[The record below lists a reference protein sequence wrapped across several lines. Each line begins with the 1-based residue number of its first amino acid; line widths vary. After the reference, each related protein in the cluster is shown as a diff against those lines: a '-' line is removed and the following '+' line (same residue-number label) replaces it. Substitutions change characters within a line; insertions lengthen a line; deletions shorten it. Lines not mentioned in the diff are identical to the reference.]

1 MKKLLLPLV
10 LGLVGLAGG
19 LAAGHFLSAPQEEA
33 HAEAPPHG
41 EAADHPAEAHAAP
54 PPAAEPMTAAEAHPD
69 APPPPYDPKIKRDYA
84 KLDRQFVAPIVEG
97 DKVVAL
103 ILVSLSLEVD
113 PGMSTE
119 VFAREPKL
127 RDRFLQ
133 VLFRH
138 AQSGAFEGVFT
149 SGPVMQ
155 DLRDS
160 LLEAAQS
167 VMGPVVHAVLVT
179 DILRQDI

>member
-1 MKKLLLPLV
+1 MKKLLLPLI
-10 LGLVGLAGG
+10 LGLIGLGGG
-19 LAAGHFLSAPQEEA
+19 LAAGHFGAAPPEEA
-33 HAEAPPHG
+33 HAAAGEPV
-41 EAADHPAEAHAAP
+41 EAAAGAGDHAGDAHAAP
-54 PPAAEPMTAAEAHPD
+54 AMTEAEAHPD
-69 APPPPYDPKIKRDYA
+69 APPPPFDPELKRDYA

-103 ILVSLSLEVD
+103 ILVTLSLEVD

-138 AQSGAFEGVFT
+138 AQSGAFDGVFT

-155 DLRDS
+155 DLRGS